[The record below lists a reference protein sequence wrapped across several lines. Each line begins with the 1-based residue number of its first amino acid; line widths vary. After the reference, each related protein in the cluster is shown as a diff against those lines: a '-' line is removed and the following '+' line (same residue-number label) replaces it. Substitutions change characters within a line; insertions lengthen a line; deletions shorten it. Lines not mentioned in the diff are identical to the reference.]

1 MRKSLLPLLAVLIA
15 LPGANALA
23 QPGARQNVATVKC
36 SESNTQGTLITVF
49 TTNTTFP
56 ARTLTLTSCV
66 AGGTS
71 INKFVFAC
79 EGPVP

>member
-1 MRKSLLPLLAVLIA
+1 MRKTLLPLLAVLIA
-15 LPGANALA
+15 LLGANALA
-23 QPGARQNVATVKC
+23 QPGPRQDMAIVRC
-36 SESNTQGTLITVF
+36 SETNSLGTPIAAF

-56 ARTLTLTSCV
+56 AVTLTSCV
-66 AGGTS
+66 NGTGTS

>member
-1 MRKSLLPLLAVLIA
+1 MRKTFLPLLAVLIA
-15 LPGANALA
+15 LPSAYALA
-23 QPGARQNVATVKC
+23 QPGRRQNVVTVKC
-36 SESNTQGTLITVF
+36 SETNSLGTPITAF

-56 ARTLTLTSCV
+56 AVTLTSCV
-66 AGGTS
+66 NGTGTS